1 MKMIYGVKDRPKVGQ
16 LILFSLQQLLAILA
30 ATILVPI
37 IVGNGMQPSA
47 ALFGAGVGTI
57 VYLLFTKFKSPVFLG
72 SSFAFLGSMA
82 VAFAGGVSMSLG
94 YLGLML
100 GALFAGLV
108 YVLIAVVVK
117 FAGTNW
123 IDKIMPAVVIG
134 PTVAIIG
141 LSLAGNAI
149 GDMDMFVSNSAAN
162 PMVAFPKIVC
172 GLVTLGVT
180 ITCSVYGKNLLK
192 MIPFIIGILAG
203 YVVALIFT
211 GFSYIEGAEALRLVD
226 FSAFQTL
233 NTAAA
238 WYPNFTFLTAFN
250 VYGQG
255 YNPGEVGSVGAYIG
269 TIAVAYIPVAFV
281 VFAEHLSDHK
291 NISSIIEVDL
301 LKDPGL
307 HRTLLGDGVG
317 SIAGAF
323 FGGCPNTT
331 YGESVGCVAISG
343 NASVITI
350 LVTACMALVG
360 AFLAPFTLFLATI
373 PSCVMGGVCVALYGF
388 IAVSGLK
395 MIQKVDL
402 GDNKNLFVVSVI
414 LIAGVGG
421 MVVNFG
427 PVKLTS
433 VACALILGILV
444 NLLVNIGNKKNNAE
458 NAVVEEKTDKCCCGC
473 SHTVE
478 EKVEVKVEEKVE
490 VKVEEKVEK

>member
-1 MKMIYGVKDRPKVGQ
+1 MKLTYGVKDRPKFPQ
-16 LILFSLQQLLAILA
+16 LLLFALQQLLAILA
-30 ATILVPI
+30 ATIAVPAV
-37 IVGNGMQPSA
+37 VGHGMSQSA

-82 VAFAGGVSMSLG
+82 AAFAGGVSASLG
-94 YLGLML
+94 YFGLIL

-108 YVLIAVVVK
+108 YVVIAVVVK
-117 FAGTNW
+117 FAGTKW

-149 GDMDMFVSNSAAN
+149 GDLMKGSVLDELQ
-162 PMVAFPKIVC
+162 VAPVASPYVAIIC

-180 ITCSVYGKNLLK
+180 VACSVYGKKMLK

-203 YVVALIFT
+203 YAVAAVFT
-211 GFSYIEGAEALRLVD
+211 GIGWAANCDELKIINFGIFGQLTTAE
-226 FSAFQTL
+226 
-233 NTAAA
+233 A
-238 WYPNFTFLTAFN
+238 WYPHFSFLEMFGGEFTIAEGT
-250 VYGQG
+250 
-255 YNPGEVGSVGAYIG
+255 VGGYIG

-281 VFAEHLSDHK
+281 VFAEHLADHK
-291 NISSIIEVDL
+291 NISSIIETDL
-301 LKDPGL
+301 LTDPGL
-307 HRTLLGDGVG
+307 SRTLLGDGIG

-343 NASVITI
+343 NASVATI
-350 LVTACMALVG
+350 FVTAIMAIL
-360 AFLAPFTLFLATI
+360 ASFLAPFVLFLASI
-373 PSCVMGGVCVALYGF
+373 PSCVMGGVCIALYGF

-402 GDNKNLFVVSVI
+402 EDNRNLFVVSVI

-421 MVVNFG
+421 MSISFG
-427 PVKLTS
+427 QVTITE

-444 NLLVNIGNKKNNAE
+444 NLLVNIRKPAAPAE
-458 NAVVEEKTDKCCCGC
+458 AAPEDTPAPALEEAAAA
-473 SHTVE
+473 E
-478 EKVEVKVEEKVE
+478 EPKEE
-490 VKVEEKVEK
+490 